1 MSRPVEGLP
10 HAASILARALRGE
23 RPEWVSARSWGAA
36 RALVVSLRADAA
48 EALEDGPQLAADALG
63 VGRSTVARWTSPGGW
78 LDGAS

>member
-1 MSRPVEGLP
+1 VSRPQDGLA
-10 HAASILARALRGE
+10 HVAASLARLVAGE